1 MIFKQIWDPNLEPS
15 WPILALCWASWRLL
29 GQLLATLGAFLVP
42 GCSQGPPG
50 ASQTPPRPQF
60 STILHP
66 FLEGFRQFFHC
77 FFEGGGFLDR
87 FFKLQIFSSSA
98 PKIEIGTVAALR
110 AQRTG
115 YPPAPG
121 TGVLDSQ
128 CQVPCQVLH

>member
-42 GCSQGPPG
+42 GCSQGAPR

-66 FLEGFRQFFHC
+66 FLEGFRKIFYC
-77 FFEGGGFLDR
+77 FFFVFLNH

-115 YPPAPG
+115 YIRRPLARA
-121 TGVLDSQ
+121 
-128 CQVPCQVLH
+128 C